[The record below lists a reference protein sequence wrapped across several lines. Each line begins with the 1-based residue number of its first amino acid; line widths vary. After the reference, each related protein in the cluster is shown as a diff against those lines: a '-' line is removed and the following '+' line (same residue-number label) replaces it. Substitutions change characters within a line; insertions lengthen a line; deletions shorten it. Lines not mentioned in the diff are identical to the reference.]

1 MNVKLYHLLDK
12 QPIALVISAHDDL
25 AMMLPKISRTS
36 LRDHFRYIYICCS
49 ISYNPCSV
57 PTSPIT
63 TNLFSALI
71 FALPPYLS
79 TVDRQCSTHPSLVL
93 LSLCTMTS
101 DTKESMIFRSVEH
114 IDSPP
119 AYQETT
125 EQDING
131 DISNCR
137 NDSLPQFPNQ
147 WNIHGKKANM
157 VNFTNWQYTI
167 SSHKNDSPL
176 FSMIWR
182 SLHLTFHSGPDLSSS
197 KACAEIRETSP
208 SNNVCTLNLLAEDHV
223 HSSIVMCSRNFS
235 LLIERLNE
243 KAVLETFEWRR
254 SSGSEVQSI
263 EENASG
269 WKLVRSDP
277 ETIINN
283 SKTVE
288 EMTEEVVAAWA
299 TPISMSWTHV
309 GTFRYFGAGATG
321 ELEDEWRVLAAL
333 SAMRIYQAEVM
344 GWPEL

>member
-1 MNVKLYHLLDK
+1 M
-12 QPIALVISAHDDL
+12 
-25 AMMLPKISRTS
+25 
-36 LRDHFRYIYICCS
+36 
-49 ISYNPCSV
+49 
-57 PTSPIT
+57 
-63 TNLFSALI
+63 
-71 FALPPYLS
+71 
-79 TVDRQCSTHPSLVL
+79 
-93 LSLCTMTS
+93 
-101 DTKESMIFRSVEH
+101 
-114 IDSPP
+114 
-119 AYQETT
+119 
-125 EQDING
+125 
-131 DISNCR
+131 
-137 NDSLPQFPNQ
+137 
-147 WNIHGKKANM
+147 
-157 VNFTNWQYTI
+157 
-167 SSHKNDSPL
+167 
-176 FSMIWR
+176 
-182 SLHLTFHSGPDLSSS
+182 
-197 KACAEIRETSP
+197 
-208 SNNVCTLNLLAEDHV
+208 